1 MSKERERNILESL
14 LKHKSVT
21 VKSLAKELYASE
33 SSIRRDL
40 NRLEGQGLLR
50 RIHGGA
56 VLEEQSSSLMKIP
69 FTIRELENC
78 DAKVIIGQKAAEL
91 VKDGDTIMLDASSS
105 AYALIPFLAK
115 KTNLTV
121 ITSGIK
127 AAMLLAEYGINTY
140 STGGHVIGSCLSLVE
155 SDAARMLS
163 CYNADLAFFSCR
175 GVSKEGMLSDFSIE
189 ENIVRQA
196 MINQAKKTV
205 LLCASE
211 KFGKTYMHNLCSLR
225 DIDCV
230 ISEVD
235 FSEELLSRL

>member
-1 MSKERERNILESL
+1 MSKEREKSILESL
-14 LKHKSVT
+14 LKRKSVT
-21 VKSLAKELYASE
+21 VKELAKELYASE

-40 NRLEGQGLLR
+40 GNLEGQGFLR

-56 VLEEQSSSLMKIP
+56 VLEEQSNSYMKIP
-69 FTIRELENC
+69 FAIRELENY
-78 DAKVIIGQKAAEL
+78 DAKLIIAKKAAEL
-91 VKDGDTIMLDASSS
+91 VKDGDTVMLDASSS

-115 KTNLTV
+115 KSNITV
-121 ITSGIK
+121 ITSGVK
-127 AAMLLAEYGINTY
+127 AVMLLAEYGINTY

-155 SDAARMLS
+155 SDANHMLS
-163 CYNADLAFFSCR
+163 CYNADIAFFSCR
-175 GVSKEGMLSDFSIE
+175 GVSKDGMLSDFSIE

-196 MINQAKKTV
+196 MIKHSKKAV

-211 KFGKTYMHNLCSLR
+211 KVGKSYMHNLCSLK

-235 FSEELLSRL
+235 FSEEILSQS